1 MFLVK
6 FINLFGSKMVCFLFS
21 KPYNVIIIQNPFILV
36 NIVPYH
42 PKKILFFTFC
52 MILVVAHFLVV
63 DVFSHTGD
71 FIDDVNILNIFNQRL
86 NKAKID
92 YIFLRQGQC

>member
-1 MFLVK
+1 
-6 FINLFGSKMVCFLFS
+6 
-21 KPYNVIIIQNPFILV
+21 
-36 NIVPYH
+36 
-42 PKKILFFTFC
+42 

-86 NKAKID
+86 NKAKMD